1 MQSQK
6 IKLVGQSYLKF
17 RKASSSQNRQIQ
29 TSKSR
34 SFSLPLTLSRN
45 KELTGLGVGYLNLAT
60 THSRT
65 ITNKGKIFAVN
76 RYVPT
81 TKVY

>member
-34 SFSLPLTLSRN
+34 SFSLPLTSSRN
-45 KELTGLGVGYLNLAT
+45 KELTGLWVGYLNLAT
-60 THSRT
+60 THTR